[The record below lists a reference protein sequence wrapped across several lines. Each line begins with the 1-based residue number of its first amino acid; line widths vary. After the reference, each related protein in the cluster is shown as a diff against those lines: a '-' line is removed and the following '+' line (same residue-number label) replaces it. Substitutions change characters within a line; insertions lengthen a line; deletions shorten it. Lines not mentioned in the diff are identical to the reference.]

1 MVPELQIIPP
11 AQALD
16 PLSGPKAFIS
26 GRENGLWVSLPIS
39 FIHLFS
45 ILSHFYWETFLF
57 PPDKKRENMKVYPQ
71 FTSLLI
77 ENKGVAVY
85 DFFDTLLLHLVGQGW
100 VMVWLEGLGA
110 KGHIWE
116 LC

>member
-1 MVPELQIIPP
+1 
-11 AQALD
+11 
-16 PLSGPKAFIS
+16 
-26 GRENGLWVSLPIS
+26 
-39 FIHLFS
+39 
-45 ILSHFYWETFLF
+45 
-57 PPDKKRENMKVYPQ
+57 MKVYPQ

-85 DFFDTLLLHLVGQGW
+85 DFLDSLLLHLVVGQGW